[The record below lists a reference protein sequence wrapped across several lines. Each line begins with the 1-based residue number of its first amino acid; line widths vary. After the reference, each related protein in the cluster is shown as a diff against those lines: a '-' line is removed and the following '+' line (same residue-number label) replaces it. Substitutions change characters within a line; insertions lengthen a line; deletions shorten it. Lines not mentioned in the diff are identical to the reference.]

1 MCCLNK
7 ASDTQAGGQIVCT
20 LTVILYEILFTLA
33 IKRLV
38 IVNIYEIMAINLN
51 TDKIYTYNK
60 FV

>member
-7 ASDTQAGGQIVCT
+7 ASDMQAGGQTVCT

-33 IKRLV
+33 IKHLV
-38 IVNIYEIMAINLN
+38 IINIFEIMAINLN
-51 TDKIYTYNK
+51 ADKICAYNK